1 MKNYLLFDLDGTL
14 TDPMEGITNSVAYA
28 LDAYGIHV
36 EDRRTLIPFIGPP
49 LVDSFM
55 EFYGFSREKAE
66 EAVWKYREYFSDK
79 GIFENKVIPGIP
91 KALEML
97 CDKGHILLL
106 ATSKP
111 EVYARQIMERFGL
124 APYFTGIYG
133 ADLEGR
139 GTAKAD
145 VISYAMTGEGIR
157 DASQA
162 LMTGDRSHDIVG
174 AKACKMAAVGVLFG
188 YGSRQELEEAG
199 ADAIADTVE
208 EMARLLAEYP

>member
-91 KALEML
+91 TVERCVKATFCCWLPRSRKSTPDRSWSGL
-97 CDKGHILLL
+97 ALHRILPGFT
-106 ATSKP
+106 ARIWKDG
-111 EVYARQIMERFGL
+111 ARQRRM
-124 APYFTGIYG
+124 
-133 ADLEGR
+133 
-139 GTAKAD
+139 
-145 VISYAMTGEGIR
+145 
-157 DASQA
+157 
-162 LMTGDRSHDIVG
+162 
-174 AKACKMAAVGVLFG
+174 
-188 YGSRQELEEAG
+188 
-199 ADAIADTVE
+199 
-208 EMARLLAEYP
+208 